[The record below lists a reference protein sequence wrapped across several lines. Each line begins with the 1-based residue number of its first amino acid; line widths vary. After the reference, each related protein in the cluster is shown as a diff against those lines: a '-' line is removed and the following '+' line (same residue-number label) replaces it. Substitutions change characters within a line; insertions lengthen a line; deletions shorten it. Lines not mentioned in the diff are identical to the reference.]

1 MAIIKNLIFCSKDR
15 LKNLTSFVNFEC
27 NATGFVPFPLDIL
40 HYMLPFKMKFLKESY
55 VAIDN
60 GKTYGLITLE
70 KDDNNKNKLKISQL
84 FLEENSIEYGELL
97 INYVVN
103 KFFAKGAESFSVVVD
118 EADDKMLKLVSDVC
132 KFRILAD
139 EYLFKIKKSD
149 FSYQKDTSFEYI
161 RFSKNSECV
170 KISEFCNSLI
180 SSHQL
185 PIFEMDTES
194 FKDNI
199 LVGLKNKVVFK
210 YVLENTE
217 NKKIFGY
224 FTVSTRNNKDFALD
238 AILASGYE
246 VYLADILKFVK
257 LEISKRNSG
266 WTLYVRIKSCF
277 VNHKVL
283 LEILENYDFKCYK
296 KSKILVKSLYK
307 TVKADNTIS
316 GKQII
321 FNDITPAF

>member
-1 MAIIKNLIFCSKDR
+1 
-15 LKNLTSFVNFEC
+15 
-27 NATGFVPFPLDIL
+27 
-40 HYMLPFKMKFLKESY
+40 
-55 VAIDN
+55 
-60 GKTYGLITLE
+60 
-70 KDDNNKNKLKISQL
+70 
-84 FLEENSIEYGELL
+84 
-97 INYVVN
+97 
-103 KFFAKGAESFSVVVD
+103 
-118 EADDKMLKLVSDVC
+118 MLKLVSDVC

-277 VNHKVL
+277 VNHKML